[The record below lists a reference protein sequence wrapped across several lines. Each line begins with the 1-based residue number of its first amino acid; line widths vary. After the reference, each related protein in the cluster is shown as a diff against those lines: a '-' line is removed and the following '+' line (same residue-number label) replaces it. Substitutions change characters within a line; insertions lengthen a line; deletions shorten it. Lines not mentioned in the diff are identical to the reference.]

1 MGTSLEWIG
10 EPDASIALDE
20 GTETPDLDR
29 DLETDRGSPSDRGPR
44 RDSLPDDCVVLP
56 LSEGELLVSRDHAV
70 FCRIPADEAD
80 AVREVLAGRQALT
93 TLSRELLDEL
103 DRHGFF
109 GPPREAKP
117 DPPTVQLQLTNACN
131 LACGYCCTNSGKARD
146 EEVCYE
152 RMLQVVREIPDVLG
166 PGTQVALLGGEPLLV
181 PWALDLAAEI
191 LSLGLKLTIFTNGA
205 PLADDRLAEE
215 TAKLVKAGAKVRVS
229 LAGPSQ
235 ETCDAMSGANRFDAA
250 LRGLERLATFGGTA
264 IVDLMLVPQ
273 QVDTIAQELPQ
284 LRKRLPDG
292 MPIALGVLYLSGRE
306 TGEHLFQSRAELEE
320 ALDRIAFE
328 AGETIPAPETGPV
341 MHRREGCVCA
351 LGYHVHVRSDGA
363 LFNCFKMEEQVGD
376 LDTVGFAAAAR
387 SIRENPH
394 RSVDLPTCR
403 DCPLATLCGAG
414 CRSENLLYTG
424 DPDIPPC
431 GPWRVRLISELL
443 AEDKTMAVEWPVA
456 FLLDEARARGI
467 ETPED
472 LAPRVASRHLVD
484 V

>member
-1 MGTSLEWIG
+1 MGTSLEWAG
-10 EPDASIALDE
+10 EPDATIALDE
-20 GTETPDLDR
+20 GTEEPGL
-29 DLETDRGSPSDRGPR
+29 DRGPASDCDVPSDPGTK
-44 RDSLPDDCVVLP
+44 RDSLPDDCVLLP
-56 LSEGELLVSRDHAV
+56 LSEGELLVSRNHAV
-70 FCRIPADEAD
+70 FCRISADGLD
-80 AVREVLAGRQALT
+80 AVREVIAGRQAVT
-93 TLSRELLDEL
+93 ALSRGLIEEL
-103 DRHGFF
+103 DRHAFF

-166 PGTQVALLGGEPLLV
+166 PGTQVAILGGEPLLV
-181 PWALDLAAEI
+181 PWALDLATEI
-191 LSLGLKLTIFTNGA
+191 LALGLKLTIFTNGA
-205 PLADDRLAEE
+205 PLADDHLAER
-215 TAKLVKAGAKVRVS
+215 TAKLVEAGAKVRVS

-235 ETCDAMSGANRFDAA
+235 ESCDALSGADRFDAA
-250 LRGLERLATFGGTA
+250 LQGLECLTAFGGTA
-264 IVDLMLVPQ
+264 IVDLMLIPQ
-273 QVDTIAQELPQ
+273 EVDTIAQELPQ
-284 LRKRLPDG
+284 LRKRLPEG
-292 MPIALGVLYLSGRE
+292 IPIALGVLYMSGRE

-328 AGETIPAPETGPV
+328 AGETIPAPQAGPV

-363 LFNCFKMEEQVGD
+363 LFNCFKMEEKVGD
-376 LDTVGFAAAAR
+376 LDTVGFAAAATF
-387 SIRENPH
+387 IRENPH
-394 RSVDLPTCR
+394 RSVELPTCR

-424 DPDIPPC
+424 DPDVPPC

-456 FLLDEARARGI
+456 FLLDEARRRGI
-467 ETPED
+467 ETPEG
-472 LAPRVASRHLVD
+472 LVPRVASRHLAD